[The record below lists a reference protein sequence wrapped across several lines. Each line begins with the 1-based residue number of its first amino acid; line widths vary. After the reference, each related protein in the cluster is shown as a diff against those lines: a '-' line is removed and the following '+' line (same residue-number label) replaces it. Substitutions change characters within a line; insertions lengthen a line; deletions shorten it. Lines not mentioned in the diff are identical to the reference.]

1 MSNGLPPSVA
11 LPLSDPVPL
20 AGWWLSNHQ
29 AVTAAFTDCGSTPHV
44 GMWNEPP
51 WPAIV
56 VSETGAGS
64 DGALLW
70 QSAPELQLEVFGD
83 LDGKPGKAALRHL
96 LYTTLGALT
105 ELAAAQWPYGD
116 GCPAGAPVV
125 SWVASSRAG
134 GYVPLATGQPRF
146 VAAVRLYVRPGV

>member
-1 MSNGLPPSVA
+1 MSGLAPSAA
-11 LPLSDPVPL
+11 LPLGDPVPL
-20 AGWWLSNHQ
+20 VDWWLSNH
-29 AVTAAFTDCGSTPHV
+29 AALTDAFGGTPHV

-51 WPAIV
+51 YPAIV

-70 QSAPELQLEVFGD
+70 QSAPEIQLEVFGD
-83 LDGKPGKAALRHL
+83 LDGNPGKAALRRL
-96 LYTTLGALT
+96 LYTALGALT
-105 ELAAAQWPYGD
+105 ELAMAPWPYGD
-116 GCPAGAPVV
+116 DCPAGAPVV

-146 VAAVRLYVRPGV
+146 VAAVRLYVRPGI